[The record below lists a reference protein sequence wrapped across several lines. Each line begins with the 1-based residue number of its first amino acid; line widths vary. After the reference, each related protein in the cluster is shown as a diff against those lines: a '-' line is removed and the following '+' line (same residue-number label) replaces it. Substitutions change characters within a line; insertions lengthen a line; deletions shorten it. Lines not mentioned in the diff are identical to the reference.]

1 MARITEKHRNLG
13 KERYP
18 LNKMSNDYVQP
29 EEAYA
34 QGLADAEAAIV
45 AMLGAED
52 KKVEGYIE
60 KYGYKNHE
68 KRVQQEHYSE
78 SMNWTMDAIDELRHW
93 ESDD

>member
-18 LNKMSNDYVQP
+18 LNKMSSDYVQP

-45 AMLGAED
+45 VMLGAED